1 MELYRIAQEKY
12 ATDLSGNGAKR
23 YGGRWNSEG
32 VFALYTSSSRSLA
45 LLETLAHTSAALLE
59 EKIYLLV
66 TLSIPASLKPEI
78 MALDKLPREWDSR
91 DQLTGTQRAGDLFLQ
106 KQKSLLLAV
115 PSVLM
120 PEEWNYVLNPL
131 HPDMRKLKITH
142 QRRMRFDKRAIGHL

>member
-1 MELYRIAQEKY
+1 MEVYRIAQEKY
-12 ATDLSGNGAKR
+12 ATDLSGNGAKL

-32 VFALYTSSSRSLA
+32 IVALYTSSSRSLA
-45 LLETLAHTSAALLE
+45 LLETLAHTNAALLA

-66 TLSIPASLKPEI
+66 TLSVPASLKPEI
-78 MALDKLPREWDSR
+78 IALDKLPRDWDSR

-120 PEEWNYVLNPL
+120 PEEFNYVLNPL

>member
-1 MELYRIAQEKY
+1 MEVYRIAQEKY
-12 ATDLSGNGAKR
+12 ATDLSGNGAKL

-32 VFALYTSSSRSLA
+32 IFALYTSSSRSLA
-45 LLETLAHTSAALLE
+45 LLATLAHTNAALLA

-66 TLSIPASLKPEI
+66 TLSIPTSLKPEI
-78 MALDKLPREWDSR
+78 IALDKLPSDWDSR

-120 PEEWNYVLNPL
+120 PEEFNYVLNPL

>member
-1 MELYRIAQEKY
+1 MEVYRIAQEKY
-12 ATDLSGNGAKR
+12 ATDLSGNGAKL

-32 VFALYTSSSRSLA
+32 IFALYTSSSRSLA
-45 LLETLAHTSAALLE
+45 LLETLAHTNAALLA

-66 TLSIPASLKPEI
+66 TLSIPTSLKPEI
-78 MALDKLPREWDSR
+78 IALDKLPRDWDSR

-120 PEEWNYVLNPL
+120 PEEFNYVLNPL

>member
-1 MELYRIAQEKY
+1 MEVYRIAQEKY
-12 ATDLSGNGAKR
+12 ATDLSGNGAR
-23 YGGRWNSEG
+23 LYGGRWNSEG

-59 EKIYLLV
+59 VKTYLLV

-78 MALDKLPREWDSR
+78 IALDKLPKGWDSR
-91 DQLTGTQRAGDLFLQ
+91 DQLTGTQQTGDLFMQ

-142 QRRMRFDKRAIGHL
+142 QRRMRFDQRTIGHL